1 MVNIKEKNGAI
12 LITVNGR
19 RGPIHRSVSVEDAEE
34 LLQDLETAVDSAK
47 KNNSA

>member
-1 MVNIKEKNGAI
+1 MVNVKEKDGAV

-34 LLQDLETAVDSAK
+34 LLRYLETAIDSAK
-47 KNNSA
+47 ENNST

>member
-1 MVNIKEKNGAI
+1 MVNVKEKDGTV

-34 LLQDLETAVDSAK
+34 LLRDLETAIDSAK
-47 KNNSA
+47 ENNST